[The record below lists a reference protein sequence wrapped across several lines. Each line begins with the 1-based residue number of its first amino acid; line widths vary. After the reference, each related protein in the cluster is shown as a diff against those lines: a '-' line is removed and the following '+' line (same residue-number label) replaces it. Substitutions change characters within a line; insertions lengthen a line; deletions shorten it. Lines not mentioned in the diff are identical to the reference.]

1 MDNEYKLTATNRRE
15 RDVEVSTAEVLQ
27 AAIIGIPMAKERI
40 EAAASAAIPLLSLLG
55 TLYDIEVEGI
65 EPVVQPMF
73 RNGMT
78 AAPAV
83 PASR

>member
-1 MDNEYKLTATNRRE
+1 MDNEYKLTATTRQE
-15 RDVEVSTAEVLQ
+15 RDAEESTAEALQ

-55 TLYDIEVEGI
+55 TLYDIDVEGI
-65 EPVVQPMF
+65 EPVIQPMF

-78 AAPAV
+78 TASAAPA
-83 PASR
+83 S